1 MLALA
6 NDPTIAFADRADR
19 TIRGEEFGTVILESV
34 PFQTENIDPFPVEE
48 LPPQDPI
55 ARLEEKLDA
64 ALKAIAAMQQRIES
78 LDETLM
84 RVLMRQG
91 INGV

>member
-1 MLALA
+1 MFALA

-34 PFQTENIDPFPVEE
+34 PFQTENIIDDPFPTEE
-48 LPPQDPI
+48 RLPEDPI

-64 ALKAIAAMQQRIES
+64 ALRAIAAMQQRIES
-78 LDETLM
+78 LDATLM
-84 RVLMRQG
+84 RVLMR
-91 INGV
+91 